1 LLLFFGTVVG
11 RLTIRINAANVADM
25 NAIVVMALYSV
36 GGLFNWP
43 VVNYFAI
50 TFNDKMVTGR
60 TPVQHLFMVS
70 VNAVSRGRYVAGRG
84 VQNDVVNWSHGLR
97 IE

>member
-1 LLLFFGTVVG
+1 MLLFFGSVVG
-11 RLTIRINAANVADM
+11 RLTFFINAANVADM
-25 NAIVVMALYSV
+25 NAVVVVALYPV
-36 GGLFNWP
+36 GGLFNRP
-43 VVNYFAI
+43 IVNYL
-50 TFNDKMVTGR
+50 TVPFNDEMITGR

>member
-1 LLLFFGTVVG
+1 MLLFFSAVVG
-11 RLTIRINAANVADM
+11 RLTLGINAANVANM
-25 NAIVVMALYSV
+25 NAVVVMALYPV

-43 VVNYFAI
+43 VVNYLAVP
-50 TFNDKMVTGR
+50 FNDKMVTGR
-60 TPVQHLFMVS
+60 LPVQYLFMVS

>member
-1 LLLFFGTVVG
+1 MLLFFSTVVG
-11 RLTIRINAANVADM
+11 RLTLGINAANVAYM
-25 NAIVVMALYSV
+25 NAIVVMALYPV

-43 VVNYFAI
+43 VVNYLAVP
-50 TFNDKMVTGR
+50 FNDEMITGR
-60 TPVQHLFMVS
+60 TPVQNLFMVA

-84 VQNDVVNWSHGLR
+84 VQNNVVNWSHGLR